1 MWECD
6 DGGVTSS
13 ARGRLLVASPDL
25 EDPNFRRTVVLM
37 LTHED
42 EGALGLILNRPTDI
56 PLVDLLPEWVDVAA
70 PPACLYVGGPVDPDA
85 ALGLGE
91 GPREGAADRS
101 EMIVGLIGA
110 VNLDGRPEDYA
121 SLRVFI
127 GYSGWGA
134 GQLEGEIAR
143 GDWFVVDAQ
152 VEDVTT
158 ATPDELWRSVL
169 RRQRSRVSIFAS
181 APDDATAN

>member
-6 DGGVTSS
+6 DGGVTLS
-13 ARGRLLVASPDL
+13 AKGRLLVASPDL

-56 PLVDLLPEWVDVAA
+56 PLGDLLPEWVGVAA
-70 PPACLYVGGPVDPDA
+70 PPACLHVGGPVDPDA

-91 GPREGAADRS
+91 GPAERS

-134 GQLEGEIAR
+134 GQLDGEIAR

-152 VEDVTT
+152 VDDVTT